1 MTILVIGATGNVGR
15 PTVAGLLAKG
25 ESVRALSRSEEN
37 LASLP
42 EGVAGVIGDLE
53 TGSGLAT
60 ACAGVDKMFL
70 ITSNGETESA
80 RGLNAVEAATN
91 AGVKHIMFLSVANP
105 NKEPAIP
112 HYRAKLPI
120 EEAIRNSGAAYTF
133 LRPNFF
139 MQTDLSIIPVIRQH
153 GVYSMPIGKIG
164 NNRVDTRDIADCA
177 VRVLT
182 EDGHAG
188 ADYFL
193 HGPDTINGPKAA
205 EVYARHFGREV
216 HYGGDDVDA
225 WGKPVEAFLPPWLLD
240 SLKKMFLAQQLH
252 GGVADAEAVAASAA
266 AVGHPL
272 RTFDAFVGEIAGN

>member
-37 LASLP
+37 LAKLP
-42 EGVAGVIGDLE
+42 DGVEGVIGDLE
-53 TGSGLAT
+53 SGSGLEA
-60 ACAGVDKMFL
+60 ACAGVDKVFL
-70 ITSNGETESA
+70 ITSNGETETA
-80 RGLNAVEAATN
+80 RGLNAVKAATA
-91 AGVKHIMFLSVANP
+91 AGVKHIAFLSVGNP

-112 HYRAKLPI
+112 HYLAKLPI
-120 EEAIRNSGAAYTF
+120 EESIRGSGADYTF

-139 MQTDLSIIPVIRQH
+139 MQTDLSVVPVIKEH
-153 GVYSMPIGKIG
+153 GIYAMPIGNIG

-188 ADYFL
+188 KDYFL
-193 HGPDTINGPKAA
+193 HGPDTISGPTAA
-205 EVYARHFGREV
+205 EVYASHFGREV
-216 HYGGDDVDA
+216 RYGGDDVDA

-240 SLKKMFLAQQLH
+240 SLKKMFVAQQLH
-252 GGVADAEAVAASAA
+252 GGVADADAIAASRD

-272 RTFDAFVGEIAGN
+272 RTFDAFAAELAG

>member
-37 LASLP
+37 LAKLP
-42 EGVAGVIGDLE
+42 DGVDGVIGDLE
-53 TGSGLAT
+53 TGSGLDE
-60 ACAGVDKMFL
+60 ACAGVDKLFL
-70 ITSNGETESA
+70 ITSNGETETA
-80 RGLNAVEAATN
+80 RGLAAVQAATA
-91 AGVKHIMFLSVANP
+91 AGVQHIVFLSVGNP
-105 NKEPAIP
+105 AKEPTIP
-112 HYRAKLPI
+112 HYLAKLPI
-120 EEAIRNSGAAYTF
+120 EEAIRNSGAEYTF

-139 MQTDLSIIPVIRQH
+139 MQTDLSVVPVIKEH
-153 GVYSMPIGKIG
+153 GVYAMPVGSVG

-182 EDGHAG
+182 GDGHAG
-188 ADYFL
+188 ADYHL

-205 EVYARHFGREV
+205 EVYAQHFGREV

-225 WGKPVEAFLPPWLLD
+225 WAKPVEAFLPPWLLD
-240 SLKKMFLAQQLH
+240 SLKKMFVGQQMN
-252 GGVADAEAVAASAA
+252 GGVADADAVAASQE

-272 RTFDAFVGEIAGN
+272 RTFDAFVAELAG

>member
-25 ESVRALSRSEEN
+25 AAVRALSRSEEN
-37 LASLP
+37 LARLP
-42 EGVAGVIGDLE
+42 EGVEGVIGDLE
-53 TGSGLAT
+53 TGSGLEA
-60 ACAGVDKMFL
+60 ACAGVDKLFL
-70 ITSNGETESA
+70 ITSNGATETA
-80 RGLNAVEAATN
+80 RGLNAVQAAKA
-91 AGVKHIMFLSVANP
+91 AGVKHIVFLSVANP

-120 EEAIRNSGAAYTF
+120 EDAIRNSGAAYTF

-139 MQTDLSIIPVIRQH
+139 MQTDMSIIPVIKQH

-205 EVYARHFGREV
+205 EVYAQHFGREV
-216 HYGGDDVDA
+216 RYGGDDVDA
-225 WGKPVEAFLPPWLLD
+225 WGKPVEAFLPPWLLA
-240 SLKKMFLAQQLH
+240 SLKAMFVAQQLH

-272 RTFDAFVGEIAGN
+272 RTFDAFVGEVAN